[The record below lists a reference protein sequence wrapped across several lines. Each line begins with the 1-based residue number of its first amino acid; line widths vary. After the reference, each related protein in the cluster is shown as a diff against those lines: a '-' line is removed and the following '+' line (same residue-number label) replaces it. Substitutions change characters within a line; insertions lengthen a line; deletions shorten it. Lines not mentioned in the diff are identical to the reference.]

1 MGLGFQASIQL
12 FQWTVE
18 GESFCCFFRQ
28 TFCPGRDSIKKAG
41 QTCHR
46 CEIFDMFK
54 GGPLSLSPSRDN
66 PANENVSTQSL
77 SWAYFLQEIKTALE
91 R

>member
-12 FQWTVE
+12 FQWTV
-18 GESFCCFFRQ
+18 
-28 TFCPGRDSIKKAG
+28 DAG
-41 QTCHR
+41 VFAAFSDRLFVQAAIALRKPAKHVIVVKYLR
-46 CEIFDMFK
+46 CLKED
-54 GGPLSLSPSRDN
+54 LSLSPSHDN

>member
-12 FQWTVE
+12 FQWTARVFAAF
-18 GESFCCFFRQ
+18 SDRLFVQAAIALRK
-28 TFCPGRDSIKKAG
+28 PAKHVIVVKYL
-41 QTCHR
+41 TCLK
-46 CEIFDMFK
+46 ED
-54 GGPLSLSPSRDN
+54 LSPSRDN

>member
-12 FQWTVE
+12 FQWTV
-18 GESFCCFFRQ
+18 
-28 TFCPGRDSIKKAG
+28 DAG
-41 QTCHR
+41 VFAAFSDRLFVQAAIALRKPAKHVIVVKYLTCLK
-46 CEIFDMFK
+46 ED
-54 GGPLSLSPSRDN
+54 LSPSRDN

>member
-12 FQWTVE
+12 FQWTVD
-18 GESFCCFFRQ
+18 SFCCFFRQ

-54 GGPLSLSPSRDN
+54 GGPLSPSRDN

-77 SWAYFLQEIKTALE
+77 SWAYFLQEIKAALE